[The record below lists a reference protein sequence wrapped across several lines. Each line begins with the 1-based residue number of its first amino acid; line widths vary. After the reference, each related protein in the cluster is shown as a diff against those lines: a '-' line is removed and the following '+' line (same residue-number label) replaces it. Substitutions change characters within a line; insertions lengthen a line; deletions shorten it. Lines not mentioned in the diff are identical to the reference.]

1 LSQLATV
8 LLRTLVVFDKSTQIV
23 IVEDKIFVFLGLA
36 RKLIQQP
43 SKWPTYDCGKE
54 HASPDEWPAIV
65 APRDSLSRNEVLR
78 KDFGEDGEQACR
90 DKDRNPDL
98 RSMVESRYNEWKGF
112 AT

>member
-1 LSQLATV
+1 MNFTSNFSRVEIQSSKHDSACILSQLATV

-43 SKWPTYDCGKE
+43 SKWPAYDCSKE

-78 KDFGEDGEQACR
+78 KDFGEDGE
-90 DKDRNPDL
+90 
-98 RSMVESRYNEWKGF
+98 
-112 AT
+112 